1 MEYST
6 GTNQRFANLRRHT
19 LRAGLLTATAI
30 MLSGCGKDETWWAEE
45 WTLRKQITVDPSA
58 GGVAGDPGESRVL
71 LRLSDTNYTFSS
83 AKEDGTDLRFIADD
97 NKTELPFYIEK
108 FDPNF
113 NEAHVW
119 VKPQAPGKTSF
130 TLYYGNTG
138 PKAVKADDSKET
150 FDAATVL
157 SWSFSDKGTGPGDGT
172 PNGNNGDSVV
182 SQNEVGNSGS
192 SAVLAPG
199 TTIAIADS
207 PSLTWVAGGA
217 MTWSA
222 WIKPGKAPASG
233 GIFTRDGG
241 ANGFTIAADNGN
253 LVVSV
258 KSNNDTVKSEL
269 VPLSP
274 DIWQHVAV
282 TAGAGQVNIYINGDA
297 AKAFGASLPALNN
310 AIAIGAIPNGTPG
323 FPCEID
329 EMQLANI
336 ARSPAWVKFAALSQG
351 STDAASKIVQVG
363 ADEQGEAGMFAAG
376 GTASILLG
384 SLTIDGWIVVV
395 ILAIMAVI
403 SWWIM
408 YAKMRYIKAISKGN
422 KVFMNAWKH
431 VAQDLTVLDGSE
443 AEQVKTLGGK
453 ISPEGQRTMRQSTVY
468 RLYHIGSEEIRH
480 RRQADGEKF
489 TQNGLSARTMHAI
502 KASMDGGFVR
512 EGQKLSSL
520 IVLLTICISG
530 GPFLGLL
537 GTVVGVMITFA
548 DIAAAGD
555 VNVNA
560 IAPGIAAALV
570 ATVAGLAV
578 AIPALFGYN
587 YIQSKVKEANADML
601 VFIDEFVTKM
611 AEFYPEKKA

>member
-1 MEYST
+1 MT
-6 GTNQRFANLRRHT
+6 KRFTALRRHA

-45 WTLRKQITVDPSA
+45 WTLRKEITVDAAA

-71 LRLSDTNYTFSS
+71 LRLSDANYTFSS
-83 AKEDGTDLRFIADD
+83 AKEDGTDIRFIADD
-97 NKTELPFYIEK
+97 NKTELPFHIEK

-119 VKPQAPGKTSF
+119 VKPQSAGKSTF
-130 TLYYGNTG
+130 RLYYGNTG
-138 PKAVKADDSKET
+138 PKAVKADDAKQT

-157 SWSFSDKGTGPGDGT
+157 AWNFSDKGTAPADGT
-172 PNGNNGDSVV
+172 ANGNNGDSVV
-182 SQNEVGNSGS
+182 PQNEMGYIGS
-192 SAVLAPG
+192 SATLAAG
-199 TTIAIADS
+199 TTIAIAES
-207 PSLTWVAGGA
+207 PSLNWAAGGA

-222 WIKPGKAPASG
+222 WVKTGPAPATGSL
-233 GIFTRDGG
+233 FSRDGG
-241 ANGFTIAADNGN
+241 ANAFTIGADNGN
-253 LVVSV
+253 LVV
-258 KSNNDTVKSEL
+258 TVKNNNAAAKSDL
-269 VPLSP
+269 VPLTP
-274 DIWQHVAV
+274 NAWQHIAV
-282 TAGAGQVNIYINGDA
+282 TAGAGQVSIYLNGDA
-297 AKAFGASLPALNN
+297 VKAFAAPLPALSGP
-310 AIAIGAIPNGTPG
+310 IAIGAVPGGTPG
-323 FPCEID
+323 FPCELD
-329 EMQLANI
+329 EMQLANVVRI
-336 ARSPAWVKFAALSQG
+336 PAWIKFAAVNQG
-351 STDAASKIVQVG
+351 STDAAAKAVAVA
-363 ADEQGEAGMFAAG
+363 ADEQGATGMFAPG

-384 SLTIDGWIVVV
+384 SLTVDGWIVVV
-395 ILAIMAVI
+395 ICAIMGVI

-408 YAKMRYIKAISKGN
+408 YAKMRYINAIAKGN
-422 KVFMNAWKH
+422 KLFMNAWKH
-431 VAQDLTVLDGSE
+431 VAQDLTALDGSE
-443 AEQVKTLGGK
+443 ADQVKTLGGK
-453 ISPEGQRTMRQSTVY
+453 ISPEGQKAMRQSTVY

-480 RRQADGEKF
+480 RRQADGVKF
-489 TQNGLSARTMHAI
+489 AQQGLSARTMHAI

-512 EGQKLSSL
+512 EGQKLTSL

-611 AEFYPEKKA
+611 AEFYPERKA

>member
-1 MEYST
+1 MEHTT
-6 GTNQRFANLRRHT
+6 GSNQRRPSLRRLT
-19 LRAGLLTATAI
+19 LRAGVLTAAAF

-45 WTLRKQITVDPSA
+45 WTLRKEITVDAAA

-71 LRLSDTNYTFSS
+71 IRLSDANYTFSS
-83 AKEDGTDLRFIADD
+83 ANEAGTDIRFIADD
-97 NKTELPFYIEK
+97 HKTELPFYIEK
-108 FDPNF
+108 YDENF

-119 VKPQAPGKTSF
+119 VKPQAAGKSTF
-130 TLYYGNTG
+130 RLYYGNTG
-138 PKAVKADDSKET
+138 PKAVKADDAKQT

-157 SWSFSDKGTGPGDGT
+157 SWSFSDKGTAPADGT
-172 PNGNNGDSVV
+172 ANGNNGDSVV
-182 SQNEVGNSGS
+182 PQNEVGNSGS
-192 SAVLAPG
+192 SAVMAAG
-199 TTIAIADS
+199 TTIAIAEN
-207 PSLTWVAGGA
+207 PSLNWTAGGG

-222 WIKPGKAPASG
+222 WIKPGPAPASG
-233 GIFTRDGG
+233 SIFSRDAG

-253 LVVSV
+253 LVVTV
-258 KSNNDTVKSEL
+258 KNNSATAKSEL
-269 VPLSP
+269 VPLAP
-274 DIWQHVAV
+274 NVWQHVAV
-282 TAGAGQVNIYINGDA
+282 TAGAGQVSIYLNGDA
-297 AKAFGASLPALNN
+297 AKAFAAPLPALSN
-310 AIAIGAIPNGTPG
+310 AIAIGAIPGGTPG
-323 FPCEID
+323 YPCELD
-329 EMQLANI
+329 EMQLANV
-336 ARSPAWVKFAALSQG
+336 ARTPAWIKFAAVNQG
-351 STDAASKIVQVG
+351 NTDAAAKLVAVAG
-363 ADEQGEAGMFAAG
+363 DEQGATGMFAPG
-376 GTASILLG
+376 GTASILLS
-384 SLTIDGWIVVV
+384 SLTVDGWIVVI

-422 KVFMNAWKH
+422 AVFMNAWKH
-431 VAQDLTVLDGSE
+431 VAKDLTVLDGSE
-443 AEQVKTLGGK
+443 AEQVKTMGGK
-453 ISPEGQRTMRQSTVY
+453 ISAEGQKAMRQSTVY

-480 RRQADGEKF
+480 RRTADGSLP
-489 TQNGLSARTMHAI
+489 GLSARTMHAI